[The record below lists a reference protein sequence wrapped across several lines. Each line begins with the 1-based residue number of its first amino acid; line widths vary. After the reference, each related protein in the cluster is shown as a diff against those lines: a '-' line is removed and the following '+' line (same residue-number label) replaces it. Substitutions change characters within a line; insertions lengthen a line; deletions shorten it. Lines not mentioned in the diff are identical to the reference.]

1 MGVPQ
6 LSNEPTPLA
15 LEDDPLRILVY
26 GEFGRR
32 KTTFAGTFPNPLII
46 DTNGGLVSIALQG
59 RRPERFEPT
68 GHEDLEALYFWIKER
83 ADQYDTI
90 VIDTVDNL
98 TLQLMGEIADDAV
111 AEKER
116 AGKRV
121 SLRMRFVPEQG
132 DYYANQQQMFR
143 FLVALRRLGK
153 HIVLVS
159 SQRIKQGRTAPNVS
173 DGMEKV
179 LCDFVSVV
187 GEMVLWED
195 PSEEDVELLPELAP
209 YVDSGEPA
217 GVLITAETNSRAT
230 KSRYR
235 SLKPAVV
242 DPTYEKL
249 SSLIEAEINEAL
261 GAPTP
266 KTRRRTA
273 AAGRK

>member
-1 MGVPQ
+1 MSPR
-6 LSNEPTPLA
+6 LSSEPTLLT
-15 LEDDPLRILVY
+15 LENDPLRILIY

-32 KTTFAGTFPNPLII
+32 KTTLAGTFPRPLFI

-59 RRPERFEPT
+59 RAAERFEPT
-68 GHEDLEALYFWIKER
+68 GHEDLEALYWWIKEHI
-83 ADQYDTI
+83 DNYDTI

-98 TLQLMGEIADDAV
+98 VLQLMGEISDDAV
-111 AEKER
+111 SFKER
-116 AGKRV
+116 DGKKV

-159 SQRIKQGRTAPNVS
+159 SHRIKNGRTAPNVS

-187 GEMVLWED
+187 GEMVLWDEPD
-195 PSEEDVELLPELAP
+195 QDDLEALPEL
-209 YVDSGEPA
+209 YDGA
-217 GVLITAETNSRAT
+217 GVIITQESNSRAT

-235 SLKPAVV
+235 SLKPGVV
-242 DPTYEKL
+242 DPTFEKL
-249 SSLIEAEINEAL
+249 YGLIEAEIAASAETKQA
-261 GAPTP
+261 AQ
-266 KTRRRTA
+266 RRTS
-273 AAGRK
+273 GRK

>member
-1 MGVPQ
+1 MGMQ
-6 LSNEPTPLA
+6 MSHEPAPLA
-15 LEDDPLRILVY
+15 LEDEPLRILIY

-32 KTTFAGTFPNPLII
+32 KTTLAGSFPRPLII
-46 DTNGGLVSIALQG
+46 DTNGGLISIALQG
-59 RRPERFEPT
+59 RRPERVEPV

-83 ADQYDTI
+83 VDDYDTI

-111 AEKER
+111 REKER
-116 AGKRV
+116 AGKHV

-159 SQRIKQGRTAPNVS
+159 SQRVKQGRTAPNVS

-195 PSEEDVELLPELAP
+195 PSEEDVELLPELAA
-209 YVDSGEPA
+209 YVNSSEPV
-217 GVLITAETNSRAT
+217 GVLITTETNTRAT

-242 DPTYEKL
+242 DPTAEKL
-249 SSLIEAEINEAL
+249 FTLIQSEVADAL
-261 GAPTP
+261 KAAP
-266 KTRRRTA
+266 KRRV
-273 AAGRK
+273 AAGGRK